1 MNKIKLQK
9 RYWVAVAAFALVII
23 VAGRIYGIYAKN
35 AAIAAKGS
43 SKMIATVETAI
54 AKQGIIAADIAASG
68 TVQGIQ
74 EVAIAAKSA
83 GRIQSISVTDGSHV
97 NAGQVLVEL
106 DGSEIRAQLG
116 QALANKAQ
124 ALANRENA
132 KLLTQRLGRLFQEDA
147 VARQQ
152 LDNAQTQYNVYD
164 AQVAQSNAAIS
175 LYQAQLANMTLSAP
189 FSGRVA
195 NKRVIAG
202 DLAAPN
208 QVLMSL
214 VDTSQIKV
222 EIALGENDLGKV
234 KVGQTASFSVD
245 AFPGETFTA
254 TVSEISPAADLKSRT
269 FKVWLTGDNK
279 DGKLRSGLF
288 ARLSLH
294 YSQKENALIVPKDAL
309 LIRDKKAYVFVVEQ
323 DTAILTPIAI
333 GLENAKEAEI
343 LSGVSAGAA
352 VSVWGHENLNDKD
365 KVAIQ
370 KREEK

>member
-1 MNKIKLQK
+1 
-9 RYWVAVAAFALVII
+9 
-23 VAGRIYGIYAKN
+23 
-35 AAIAAKGS
+35 
-43 SKMIATVETAI
+43 
-54 AKQGIIAADIAASG
+54 
-68 TVQGIQ
+68 
-74 EVAIAAKSA
+74 
-83 GRIQSISVTDGSHV
+83 
-97 NAGQVLVEL
+97 
-106 DGSEIRAQLG
+106 
-116 QALANKAQ
+116 
-124 ALANRENA
+124 
-132 KLLTQRLGRLFQEDA
+132 
-147 VARQQ
+147 
-152 LDNAQTQYNVYD
+152 
-164 AQVAQSNAAIS
+164 
-175 LYQAQLANMTLSAP
+175 
-189 FSGRVA
+189 
-195 NKRVIAG
+195 
-202 DLAAPN
+202 
-208 QVLMSL
+208 MSL